1 MTPRYKIAL
10 GALLVLFA
18 AAAQAFVYT
27 AYVVP
32 RREAARELTALT
44 EMLRAEIKKPPK
56 KEVENLGTTIS
67 DLLSLVQELAVQSGI
82 TVVGIEPVQNSK
94 AEQFKLSLTTNYAN
108 LVGFLA
114 RFERLQV
121 AIGGFEIAPAMGD
134 PNLLTVAM
142 EFNHIAAP
150 GAATAE
156 FVKEFEERRK
166 VDPVRDPFNPPAR
179 AFAEISDAVGND
191 LTWTLHLTSISE
203 IGARKFATIDGKDY
217 AVGDLLQGRIVSQI
231 GADQVTLTDTAGGQ
245 ERQLF
250 LRFRSLPQ
258 SRT

>member
-1 MTPRYKIAL
+1 MTARYKIAL
-10 GALLVLFA
+10 AAVLVLFV

-32 RREAARELTALT
+32 RREAAREMTALT
-44 EMLRAEIKKPPK
+44 AALRAEIKKPPK
-56 KEVENLGTTIS
+56 KDVENLGVSVS
-67 DLLSLVQELAVQSGI
+67 DLLSLVQELAVRSGI
-82 TVVGIEPVQNSK
+82 TVVGIEPVQNAK
-94 AEQFKLSLTTNYAN
+94 TEQFRLNLITSYAN
-108 LVGFLA
+108 LTGFLA

-121 AIGGFEIAPAMGD
+121 AIGGFEIVPAMD
-134 PNLLTVAM
+134 RPNLLAVAI
-142 EFNHIAAP
+142 EFNHITAP

-156 FVKEFEERRK
+156 FVANFEEQRK

-179 AFAEISDAVGND
+179 AVSEISQAVGND

-203 IGARKFATIDGKDY
+203 IGAKKFATIDGKDY

-231 GADQVTLTDTAGGQ
+231 APDQVTLTDTAGGQ